1 MNRQRIIPTVR
12 PLRGSASWKPSNW
25 LKASGGAFV
34 FAVGLLIGAGTAS
47 AQQDVLRQACAGD
60 YKSLCSGVQPGGG
73 RIIACLQQNAAKL
86 SPDCQKAL
94 ASRKPR

>member
-1 MNRQRIIPTVR
+1 MKRLWIIPTLR
-12 PLRGSASWKPSNW
+12 PLPGSAGWKPAN
-25 LKASGGAFV
+25 LMQAGGGAIV
-34 FAVGLLIGAGTAS
+34 IAVGLLVGAGTAS